1 MKWGVVGVEHRKAPR
16 ISGLDSTTSAWY
28 PHFDK
33 SCGTNQKQTPHFREI
48 CLFMVFA
55 RSIDMDLELLQY
67 EKQMRALGNYR
78 RLVIIQRL
86 KQTERMCVLTV
97 ADELGVSF
105 QTASKHLGRL
115 FQVGILVRK
124 QVRNEMHYKLSPEI
138 PASTRSVIDCL

>member
-1 MKWGVVGVEHRKAPR
+1 
-16 ISGLDSTTSAWY
+16 
-28 PHFDK
+28 
-33 SCGTNQKQTPHFREI
+33 
-48 CLFMVFA
+48 MVFA